1 MQCVVP
7 VLGRSM
13 PFDQLHRRDFIAAV
27 GGAAAWPLAA
37 RAQQQAM
44 PVVGFLRNTPAAG
57 SAHLVLALRSGLN
70 EAGFIEGQNVA
81 IEYRWTEGQSDRLP
95 GLAADLVRRQCAV
108 IIGGGYAAAL
118 AAKQATSTIPI
129 VFVTGDDPIQQGLVA
144 SISRPTGNVT
154 GVFFYSGGTLVSKQL
169 ELLREVLPKAVVIG
183 MLVNPTSQAAEPQIR
198 DAQAAAR
205 ALGQQ
210 LHVLHAESE
219 RDFDT
224 AFATLAQKR
233 AGALV
238 IIGNALFF
246 GHLNRLV
253 ELAARHAMPVF
264 GDVHEYVAAG
274 ALMSYGASITN
285 AYRQTGIYA
294 ARILKGAKTA
304 DLPVE
309 QPTKFD
315 LVINLKTAK
324 TLGLTIPEVVLA
336 ARRRGDRLSGM
347 APPGPSRRFAALHS
361 STATDNA
368 TFATRKTARS

>member
-1 MQCVVP
+1 MRRRHFITL
-7 VLGRSM
+7 LGG
-13 PFDQLHRRDFIAAV
+13 A
-27 GGAAAWPLAA
+27 AAAWPLSA
-37 RAQQQAM
+37 RAQQPAM
-44 PVVGFLRNTPAAG
+44 PVIGFMRNTSAAG
-57 SAHLVLALRSGLN
+57 SARLAMAFRSGLN
-70 EAGFIEGQNVA
+70 EAGFVEGQNVA

-95 GLAADLVRRQCAV
+95 GLAADLVRHQCAV

-118 AAKQATSTIPI
+118 AAKAATSTIPI

-144 SISRPTGNVT
+144 SISRPTGNAT
-154 GVFFYSGGTLVSKQL
+154 GVFFYSGAILVSKQL

-183 MLVNPTSQAAEPQIR
+183 MLINPTSAAAELQIR

-210 LHVLHAESE
+210 LHILHAESE

-233 AGALV
+233 ASALV
-238 IIGNALFF
+238 IAGNALFF

-253 ELAARHAMPVF
+253 ELAARHAMPVVS
-264 GDVHEYVAAG
+264 DVREYVAAG
-274 ALMSYGASITN
+274 ALISYGASITN
-285 AYRQTGIYA
+285 AYRQTGFYA
-294 ARILKGAKTA
+294 GRILKGAKPA

-324 TLGLTIPEVVLA
+324 ALGLSIPESFLLRADEVIE
-336 ARRRGDRLSGM
+336 
-347 APPGPSRRFAALHS
+347 
-361 STATDNA
+361 
-368 TFATRKTARS
+368 